1 LNLVLGGGNKS
12 ARVNI
17 HQVRFT
23 LQSLGVLEDE
33 YQKRGGNITCV
44 FGRVIDETPKLMKH
58 YDAKVCY
65 ASKEYAF
72 EETEDEKKLSSL
84 IHLILTGRQTLLK
97 LSNLPFDL
105 AQQPSSFS
113 SFRKKM
119 EKNLA
124 ISSILQSPPNINTF
138 KIKNSPIPTLK
149 ELGFIDI
156 AKDERSV
163 VNFQGVE
170 TVAKDRL
177 QEWIGEKDCIATYKK
192 TEVV

>member
-1 LNLVLGGGNKS
+1 
-12 ARVNI
+12 
-17 HQVRFT
+17 
-23 LQSLGVLEDE
+23 
-33 YQKRGGNITCV
+33 
-44 FGRVIDETPKLMKH
+44 
-58 YDAKVCY
+58 
-65 ASKEYAF
+65 
-72 EETEDEKKLSSL
+72 
-84 IHLILTGRQTLLK
+84 
-97 LSNLPFDL
+97 
-105 AQQPSSFS
+105 
-113 SFRKKM
+113 M